1 MADMGSKF
9 VQGAIAVVL
18 GVALIPTLATFVND
32 AKNATGVT
40 ATQETV
46 IGLILTIFVL
56 AMAYAVYKNMT

>member
-1 MADMGSKF
+1 MADLGAKF

-18 GVALIPTLATFVND
+18 GVALIPTLATFVDD
-32 AKNATGVT
+32 AQNATGVT
-40 ATQETV
+40 STQSTV